1 MEHVARIARIS
12 FSTILTE
19 GGKEAKLWK
28 QGDVVIINLKISFWL
43 RFANLTKEGQN
54 S

>member
-1 MEHVARIARIS
+1 MSWSLLQAIENHQNVS
-12 FSTILTE
+12 TE
-19 GGKEAKLWK
+19 GGKGDELWK
-28 QGDVVIINLKISFWL
+28 QADVVIINLKICFWL